1 MGIVRLALRRPYTF
15 IVMGLLIAVLGIL
28 SVLTMSTDIFPD
40 INIPVISVVW
50 TYAGISP
57 QDMENRVI
65 LVAERLTTTT
75 VTGIEHMESQSMSGV
90 GVIKI
95 YFHPNAKI
103 EEALAEVTSIQQT
116 VLRNLPPG
124 ISPPLIVRYSA
135 SSIPVLQLAIGGKT
149 LSEQTL
155 YDYGQNFFRVQLA
168 TVQGASVPFPY
179 GGKPRQIM
187 VDINSQALYARGLS
201 PSDVVNAVNLQ
212 NLFLPSGTVKI
223 AAREYLVQ
231 LNGSPDVV
239 SQFNNLPI
247 KTANGSIIYL
257 RDVAQ
262 VHDGYA
268 VQTNIVRENG
278 VRAALVAVLTSAGA
292 STVDI
297 VNRVKARLVQLEPS
311 YPPGLHVQP
320 LFDQSVFVKA
330 AIGGVIKETMI
341 AGCLT
346 ALVILLF
353 LGSWRSTLI
362 IVVSIPLAMLSSI
375 LVLKATGNTI
385 NLMTLGGLSL
395 AVGILVDDA
404 TVALEN
410 VHRNFGRNGGKPLVK
425 AILDGSQQIAVPALV
440 ATLSICIVFV
450 SVVFLTGP
458 AKYLFTPM
466 ALTVVFAMLA
476 SYLLSRTLVPVMA
489 HLLLRPELGLHV
501 GAAIHQKPTTAA
513 RQTDGEES
521 REPKKNFIW
530 WIHERFDAQFERFR
544 SMYTRALAWAL
555 GHRRLVVTFFVGF
568 FVVSLVLAPFIGR
581 DFFPRVDAGQFRL
594 HVTTRAGTR
603 IEETERVFGQVE
615 DYIHHV
621 IPKEEVKL
629 VLDNIGLPFG
639 GLNLGF
645 VESATIGST
654 DGEILV
660 SLSGKHHS
668 VWSYEKRLR
677 RELPQ
682 KFPGVTFYFQPA
694 DIVSQVLNFG
704 LPAPLDVQ
712 VVGKDSE
719 TNYKITQ
726 NIARRIREVPGIVDV
741 NVHQLIDAPQFD
753 VNVDRQRAQLLGL
766 SENDVAN
773 SVLFSLSS
781 SAQLAR
787 NYWVNPQNGVQY
799 LVAVQT
805 PQYQVDSLNALND
818 TPVVAPPSAQPQLL
832 ANLATIV
839 RDTAPVVISHYNIQ
853 RTFDVYADVQDR
865 DLGGAAAGVQRIVN
879 EVKSQPDFPKATS
892 IIIRGQAQSMN
903 SAFTTLGMGIVFA
916 VLLVYFLMA
925 VNFQSWIDPLVII
938 SALPGAF
945 AGILWMLFATHTTF
959 NVPSLMGAIM
969 CIGVATSNSIL
980 MITFANDQRLKEG
993 KDATEAALAAGATRL
1008 RPILMTALAMVLGMI
1023 PMSLALGEGGEQN
1036 APLARAVI
1044 GGLLVATVTTLFFV
1058 PVVYSLLRRKPLKP
1072 FSAEDASLLFD
1083 QDEPEWILAEIGSR
1097 ASSLGISEM
1106 LIDRT
1111 KTGINTT
1118 RSNL

>member
-1 MGIVRLALRRPYTF
+1 
-15 IVMGLLIAVLGIL
+15 
-28 SVLTMSTDIFPD
+28 
-40 INIPVISVVW
+40 
-50 TYAGISP
+50 
-57 QDMENRVI
+57 
-65 LVAERLTTTT
+65 
-75 VTGIEHMESQSMSGV
+75 
-90 GVIKI
+90 
-95 YFHPNAKI
+95 
-103 EEALAEVTSIQQT
+103 
-116 VLRNLPPG
+116 
-124 ISPPLIVRYSA
+124 
-135 SSIPVLQLAIGGKT
+135 
-149 LSEQTL
+149 
-155 YDYGQNFFRVQLA
+155 
-168 TVQGASVPFPY
+168 
-179 GGKPRQIM
+179 M

-201 PSDVVNAVNLQ
+201 PNDVVNAVNLQ
-212 NLFLPSGTVKI
+212 NLFLPSGTAKI

-231 LNGSPDVV
+231 LNGSPDIV

-247 KTANGSIIYL
+247 KTVNGSIIYL

-268 VQTNIVRENG
+268 VQANIVRENG
-278 VRAALVAVLTSAGA
+278 VRAALVAVLRSAGA

-311 YPPGLHVQP
+311 YPPGLHVES
-320 LFDQSVFVKA
+320 LFDQSVFVRA

-362 IVVSIPLAMLSSI
+362 IVVSIPLAMLSSMV
-375 LVLKATGNTI
+375 VLKLTGNTI
-385 NLMTLGGLSL
+385 NVMTLGGLSL

-410 VHRNFGRNGGKPLVK
+410 IHRNFGLNGGKPLVK
-425 AILDGSQQIAVPALV
+425 AILDGSQQISVPALV

-458 AKYLFTPM
+458 SKYLFTPM

-489 HLLLRPELGLHV
+489 HLLLRPELALHA
-501 GAAIHQKPTTAA
+501 GAATHQKHATAA
-513 RQTDGEES
+513 NQTDGQKNCQ
-521 REPKKNFIW
+521 PKKNFIW
-530 WIHERFDAQFERFR
+530 RIHERFNAQFERFR
-544 SMYTRALAWAL
+544 STYIRALAWAL
-555 GHRRLVVTFFVGF
+555 GHRRLVATLFVGF
-568 FVVSLVLAPFIGR
+568 FVVSLLLAPFIGR

-594 HVTTRAGTR
+594 HVTARAGTR

-615 DYIHHV
+615 DYIHQV
-621 IPKEEVKL
+621 IPNEEVKL

-660 SLSGKHHS
+660 SLSPKHHS

-719 TNYKITQ
+719 TNYKISQ

-818 TPVVAPPSAQPQLL
+818 TPVVAQPSAQLQLPPQPQLL

-853 RTFDVYADVQDR
+853 RTFDIYADVQDR
-865 DLGGAAAGVQRIVN
+865 DLGGVADGVQKIVD

-903 SAFTTLGMGIVFA
+903 SAFTTLGMGIIFA

-925 VNFQSWIDPLVII
+925 VNFQSWIDPLIII

-945 AGILWMLFATHTTF
+945 AGILWILFATHTTF

-993 KDATEAALAAGATRL
+993 KDAVEAALAAGATRM

-1083 QDEPEWILAEIGSR
+1083 QDEPERVLAESALERSSR
-1097 ASSLGISEM
+1097 G
-1106 LIDRT
+1106 
-1111 KTGINTT
+1111 
-1118 RSNL
+1118 

>member
-1 MGIVRLALRRPYTF
+1 
-15 IVMGLLIAVLGIL
+15 
-28 SVLTMSTDIFPD
+28 
-40 INIPVISVVW
+40 
-50 TYAGISP
+50 
-57 QDMENRVI
+57 
-65 LVAERLTTTT
+65 
-75 VTGIEHMESQSMSGV
+75 MSGV

-95 YFHPNAKI
+95 FFHPNAKI
-103 EEALAEVTSIQQT
+103 EEALAEVTGINQT

-124 ISPPLIVRYSA
+124 IQPPLIVRYSA
-135 SSIPVLQLAIGGKT
+135 SSVPVLQLAIGGKT

-201 PSDVVNAVNLQ
+201 PNDVVNAINLQ
-212 NLFLPSGTVKI
+212 NLFLPSGTAKI

-247 KTANGSIIYL
+247 KTANGSIIYM

-278 VRAALVAVLTSAGA
+278 VRAALVAVLRSAGA

-297 VNRVKARLVQLEPS
+297 VNRVKERLVQLEPS
-311 YPPGLHVQP
+311 YPPGLDVEP

-341 AGCLT
+341 AGFLT

-375 LVLKATGNTI
+375 IVLKATGNTI
-385 NLMTLGGLSL
+385 NVMTLGGLSL

-410 VHRNFGRNGGKPLVK
+410 VHRNFGLNGGKPLVK

-489 HLLLRPELGLHV
+489 HLLLRPELALYA
-501 GAAIHQKPTTAA
+501 GATTHEKHATAVDGTDRQENHA
-513 RQTDGEES
+513 R
-521 REPKKNFIW
+521 KKNFIR
-530 WIHERFDAQFERFR
+530 WIHEGFNAQFERLR
-544 SMYTRALAWAL
+544 SAYIGALAWVL
-555 GHRRLVVTFFVGF
+555 GHRRLMVSSFIGF
-568 FVVSLVLAPFIGR
+568 FVVSLGLAPFLGS

-594 HVTTRAGTR
+594 HVTARAGTR

-615 DYIHHV
+615 DYIRQM
-621 IPKEEVKL
+621 IPNEEVKL

-660 SLSGKHHS
+660 SLSAKHHS

-712 VVGKDSE
+712 VVGKDSGA
-719 TNYKITQ
+719 NYKISQ
-726 NIARRIREVPGIVDV
+726 EIARRIRAVPGLVDV
-741 NVHQLIDAPQFD
+741 NVHQLVDAPQFD
-753 VNVDRQRAQLLGL
+753 VNVDRERAQLVGL

-781 SAQLAR
+781 SAQVAR
-787 NYWVNPQNGVQY
+787 NYWVNPQNSVQY

-818 TPVVAPPSAQPQLL
+818 TPVIAPPLAQPQLL

-865 DLGGAAAGVQRIVN
+865 DLGGAAAAVQKIVD
-879 EVKSQPDFPKATS
+879 EVKSQPNFPKATS

-925 VNFQSWIDPLVII
+925 VNFQSWIDPLIII

-945 AGILWMLFATHTTF
+945 AGILWILFATHTTF

-980 MITFANDQRLKEG
+980 MITFANDQRLKED
-993 KDATEAALAAGATRL
+993 KDATEAALAAGATRI
-1008 RPILMTALAMVLGMI
+1008 RPILMTALAMILGMI

-1058 PVVYSLLRRKPLKP
+1058 PVVYSILRRKPIRP
-1072 FSAEDASLLFD
+1072 FSAEDASLLFN
-1083 QDEPEWILAEIGSR
+1083 QDEPERILAESAIEH
-1097 ASSLGISEM
+1097 A
-1106 LIDRT
+1106 
-1111 KTGINTT
+1111 N
-1118 RSNL
+1118 

>member
-1 MGIVRLALRRPYTF
+1 
-15 IVMGLLIAVLGIL
+15 
-28 SVLTMSTDIFPD
+28 
-40 INIPVISVVW
+40 
-50 TYAGISP
+50 
-57 QDMENRVI
+57 
-65 LVAERLTTTT
+65 
-75 VTGIEHMESQSMSGV
+75 
-90 GVIKI
+90 
-95 YFHPNAKI
+95 
-103 EEALAEVTSIQQT
+103 
-116 VLRNLPPG
+116 
-124 ISPPLIVRYSA
+124 
-135 SSIPVLQLAIGGKT
+135 
-149 LSEQTL
+149 
-155 YDYGQNFFRVQLA
+155 
-168 TVQGASVPFPY
+168 
-179 GGKPRQIM
+179 
-187 VDINSQALYARGLS
+187 
-201 PSDVVNAVNLQ
+201 
-212 NLFLPSGTVKI
+212 
-223 AAREYLVQ
+223 
-231 LNGSPDVV
+231 
-239 SQFNNLPI
+239 
-247 KTANGSIIYL
+247 
-257 RDVAQ
+257 
-262 VHDGYA
+262 
-268 VQTNIVRENG
+268 
-278 VRAALVAVLTSAGA
+278 
-292 STVDI
+292 
-297 VNRVKARLVQLEPS
+297 
-311 YPPGLHVQP
+311 
-320 LFDQSVFVKA
+320 
-330 AIGGVIKETMI
+330 MI

-362 IVVSIPLAMLSSI
+362 IVVSIPLAMLSSMV
-375 LVLKATGNTI
+375 VLKLTGNTI
-385 NLMTLGGLSL
+385 NVMTLGGLSL

-410 VHRNFGRNGGKPLVK
+410 IHRNFGLNGGKPLVK
-425 AILDGSQQIAVPALV
+425 AILDGSQQISVPALV

-458 AKYLFTPM
+458 SKYLFTPM

-489 HLLLRPELGLHV
+489 HLLLRPELALHA
-501 GAAIHQKPTTAA
+501 GAATHQKHATAA
-513 RQTDGEES
+513 NQTDGQKNCQ
-521 REPKKNFIW
+521 PKKNFIW
-530 WIHERFDAQFERFR
+530 RIHERFNAQFERFR
-544 SMYTRALAWAL
+544 STYIRALAWAL
-555 GHRRLVVTFFVGF
+555 GHRRLVATLFVGF
-568 FVVSLVLAPFIGR
+568 FVVSLLLAPFIGR

-615 DYIHHV
+615 DYIHQV
-621 IPKEEVKL
+621 IPNEEVKL

-660 SLSGKHHS
+660 SLSPKHHS

-682 KFPGVTFYFQPA
+682 KLPGVTFYFQPA

-719 TNYKITQ
+719 TNYKISQ

-773 SVLFSLSS
+773 SALFSLSS

-787 NYWVNPQNGVQY
+787 NYWVNPQNSVQY

-818 TPVVAPPSAQPQLL
+818 TPVVAQPSAQLQLLPQPQLL
-832 ANLATIV
+832 ANLATIA
-839 RDTAPVVISHYNIQ
+839 RDTAPLVISHYNIQ

-865 DLGGAAAGVQRIVN
+865 DLGGVADGVQKIVD

-903 SAFTTLGMGIVFA
+903 SAFTTLGMGIIFA

-925 VNFQSWIDPLVII
+925 VNFQSWIDPLIII

-945 AGILWMLFATHTTF
+945 AGILWILFATHTTF

-993 KDATEAALAAGATRL
+993 KDAVEAALAAGATRM
-1008 RPILMTALAMVLGMI
+1008 RPILMTALAILLGMI
-1023 PMSLALGEGGEQN
+1023 PMSLALGEGSEQN

-1083 QDEPEWILAEIGSR
+1083 QDEPERVLAESALERSSR
-1097 ASSLGISEM
+1097 G
-1106 LIDRT
+1106 
-1111 KTGINTT
+1111 
-1118 RSNL
+1118 

>member
-28 SVLTMSTDIFPD
+28 SVLTMPIDIFPD
-40 INIPVISVVW
+40 LNVPVISVVW
-50 TYAGISP
+50 TDVGISP
-57 QDMENRVI
+57 GDMESRVI
-65 LVAERLTTTT
+65 LVAERIITTT
-75 VTGIEHMESQSMSGV
+75 VIGIEHMESQSMSGV

-95 YFHPNAKI
+95 YFHPDAKI

-124 ISPPLIVRYSA
+124 ITPPLIVRYSA
-135 SSIPVLQLAIGGKT
+135 SSVPVLQLAIGGKT
-149 LSEQTL
+149 LSEQKL
-155 YDYGQNFFRVQLA
+155 YDYGQNFFRVELA

-201 PSDVVNAVNLQ
+201 PSDVVNAVDLQ

-247 KTANGSIIYL
+247 KTVNGSIIYL

-278 VRAALVAVLTSAGA
+278 VRAAVVLVLRSAGA

-297 VNRVKARLVQLEPS
+297 VNRVKARLAQLEPS
-311 YPPGLHVQP
+311 YPAGLHVEP

-330 AIGGVIKETMI
+330 AVGGVIKETMI

-362 IVVSIPLAMLSSI
+362 IVVSIPLAMLCSI

-385 NLMTLGGLSL
+385 NVMTLGGLSL

-410 VHRNFGRNGGKPLVK
+410 VHRNFGLNGGKPLVK

-489 HLLLRPELGLHV
+489 HLLLRPELALHV
-501 GAAIHQKPTTAA
+501 GAATHQKHATAA
-513 RQTDGEES
+513 SQTDGLES
-521 REPKKNFIW
+521 RERRRNFIW
-530 WIHERFDAQFERFR
+530 WIHERFDAQFEQFR
-544 SMYTRALAWAL
+544 SMYVRALAWAL
-555 GHRRLVVTFFVGF
+555 GHRRLVATFFVGF
-568 FVVSLVLAPFIGR
+568 FVVSLVLAPFLGR

-660 SLSGKHHS
+660 SLSDKHHS

-694 DIVSQVLNFG
+694 DIVSQILNFG

-712 VVGKDSE
+712 VVGKNSE

-726 NIARRIREVPGIVDV
+726 DIARRIREVPGIVDV

-781 SAQLAR
+781 SAQVAR

-818 TPVVAPPSAQPQLL
+818 TPVVAPPSPQPQLLAQQSVAQPQLL
-832 ANLATIV
+832 ANLAAIV

-865 DLGGAAAGVQRIVN
+865 DLGGVADGVQKIVDQ
-879 EVKSQPDFPKATS
+879 VKSQPGFPKATS

-903 SAFTTLGMGIVFA
+903 SAFTTLGMGIAFA

-980 MITFANDQRLKEG
+980 LITFANDQRLKEG
-993 KDATEAALAAGATRL
+993 KDATEAALAAGATRM
-1008 RPILMTALAMVLGMI
+1008 RPILMTALAMILGMI
-1023 PMSLALGEGGEQN
+1023 PMSLALGKGSEQN

-1044 GGLLVATVTTLFFV
+1044 GGLLVATATTLFFV
-1058 PVVYSLLRRKPLKP
+1058 PVVYSMLRRKPLRP

-1083 QDEPEWILAEIGSR
+1083 QDEPERLLTESAHER
-1097 ASSLGISEM
+1097 VHA
-1106 LIDRT
+1106 D
-1111 KTGINTT
+1111 
-1118 RSNL
+1118 

>member
-1 MGIVRLALRRPYTF
+1 
-15 IVMGLLIAVLGIL
+15 
-28 SVLTMSTDIFPD
+28 
-40 INIPVISVVW
+40 
-50 TYAGISP
+50 
-57 QDMENRVI
+57 
-65 LVAERLTTTT
+65 
-75 VTGIEHMESQSMSGV
+75 
-90 GVIKI
+90 
-95 YFHPNAKI
+95 
-103 EEALAEVTSIQQT
+103 
-116 VLRNLPPG
+116 
-124 ISPPLIVRYSA
+124 
-135 SSIPVLQLAIGGKT
+135 
-149 LSEQTL
+149 
-155 YDYGQNFFRVQLA
+155 
-168 TVQGASVPFPY
+168 
-179 GGKPRQIM
+179 M

-201 PSDVVNAVNLQ
+201 PNDVVNAVNLQ
-212 NLFLPSGTVKI
+212 NLFLPSGTAKI

-231 LNGSPDVV
+231 LNGSPDIV

-247 KTANGSIIYL
+247 KTVNGSIIYL

-268 VQTNIVRENG
+268 VQANIVRENG
-278 VRAALVAVLTSAGA
+278 VRAALVAVLRSAGA

-311 YPPGLHVQP
+311 YPPGLHVES
-320 LFDQSVFVKA
+320 LFDQSVFVRA

-362 IVVSIPLAMLSSI
+362 IVVSIPLAMLSSMV
-375 LVLKATGNTI
+375 VLKLTGNTI
-385 NLMTLGGLSL
+385 NVMTLGGLSL

-410 VHRNFGRNGGKPLVK
+410 IHRNFGLNGGKPLVK
-425 AILDGSQQIAVPALV
+425 AILDGSQQISVPALV

-458 AKYLFTPM
+458 SKYLFTPM

-489 HLLLRPELGLHV
+489 HLLLRPELALHA
-501 GAAIHQKPTTAA
+501 GAATHQKHATAA
-513 RQTDGEES
+513 NQTDGQKNCQ
-521 REPKKNFIW
+521 PKKNFIW
-530 WIHERFDAQFERFR
+530 RIHERFNAQFERFR
-544 SMYTRALAWAL
+544 STYIRALAWAL
-555 GHRRLVVTFFVGF
+555 GHRRLVATLFVGF
-568 FVVSLVLAPFIGR
+568 FVVSLLLAPFIGR
-581 DFFPRVDAGQFRL
+581 DFFPRIDAGQFRL
-594 HVTTRAGTR
+594 HVTARAGTR

-615 DYIHHV
+615 DYIHQV
-621 IPKEEVKL
+621 IPNEEVKL

-660 SLSGKHHS
+660 SLSPKHHS

-719 TNYKITQ
+719 TNYKISQ

-818 TPVVAPPSAQPQLL
+818 TPVVAQPSAQLQLPPQPQLL

-853 RTFDVYADVQDR
+853 RTFDIYADVQDR
-865 DLGGAAAGVQRIVN
+865 DLGGVADGVQKIVD

-903 SAFTTLGMGIVFA
+903 SAFTTLGMGIIFA

-925 VNFQSWIDPLVII
+925 VNFQSWIDPLIII

-945 AGILWMLFATHTTF
+945 AGILWILFATHTTF

-993 KDATEAALAAGATRL
+993 KDAVEAALAAGATRM

-1083 QDEPEWILAEIGSR
+1083 QDEPERVLAESALERSSR
-1097 ASSLGISEM
+1097 G
-1106 LIDRT
+1106 
-1111 KTGINTT
+1111 
-1118 RSNL
+1118 

>member
-15 IVMGLLIAVLGIL
+15 IVMGLLIAVLGIVSL
-28 SVLTMSTDIFPD
+28 VTMSTDIFPD
-40 INIPVISVVW
+40 IKIPVISVVW
-50 TYAGISP
+50 TYGGISP
-57 QDMENRVI
+57 LDMENRVV
-65 LVAERLTTTT
+65 LVAERLITTT

-95 YFHPNAKI
+95 FFYPNAKI
-103 EEALAEVTSIQQT
+103 EEALAEVTGINQT

-124 ISPPLIVRYSA
+124 IQPPLIVRYSA
-135 SSIPVLQLAIGGKT
+135 SSVPVLQLAIGGKG
-149 LSEQTL
+149 LSEQAL

-212 NLFLPSGTVKI
+212 NLFLPSGTAKI

-231 LNGSPDVV
+231 LNGCPDVV

-247 KTANGSIIYL
+247 KTVNGSIVYL

-268 VQTNIVRENG
+268 IQTNIVRENG
-278 VRAALVAVLTSAGA
+278 VRVALVAVLRSAGA

-297 VNRVKARLVQLEPS
+297 VNRVKARLIQLEPS
-311 YPPGLHVQP
+311 YPAGLHVQT

-330 AIGGVIKETMI
+330 AIGGVMKETMI

-362 IVVSIPLAMLSSI
+362 IAVSIPLAMLSSI
-375 LVLKATGNTI
+375 IVLKALGNTI
-385 NLMTLGGLSL
+385 NVMTLGGLSL

-410 VHRNFGRNGGKPLVK
+410 IHRNFGLGGGKPLVK

-489 HLLLRPELGLHV
+489 HLLLRPELKLHV
-501 GAAIHQKPTTAA
+501 GAAAHEKQASAA
-513 RQTDGEES
+513 NETRGPES
-521 REPKKNFIW
+521 HEPKKNFIW
-530 WIHERFDAQFERFR
+530 WLHERFNAQFGRLR
-544 SMYTRALAWAL
+544 SIYVRALAWAL
-555 GHRRLVVTFFVGF
+555 GHRRLVTTLFIGF
-568 FVVSLVLAPFIGR
+568 FVASLGLAPFIGR

-594 HVTTRAGTR
+594 HVTTRAGMR

-615 DYIHHV
+615 DYIRQV
-621 IPKEEVKL
+621 IPNEEVKL

-645 VESATIGST
+645 VESATIGSI

-660 SLSGKHHS
+660 SLSAKHHS
-668 VWSYEKRLR
+668 VWDYEKRLR

-719 TNYKITQ
+719 TNYKI
-726 NIARRIREVPGIVDV
+726 ALGLEKRIREVPGVVDV
-741 NVHQLIDAPQFD
+741 NLHQIIDAPQFD
-753 VNVDRQRAQLLGL
+753 VNVDRERAQLLGL

-781 SAQLAR
+781 SAQVAR

-805 PQYQVDSLNALND
+805 PQYQVDSLNALNN
-818 TPVVAPPSAQPQLL
+818 TPVVAPPSPQPQLL
-832 ANLATIV
+832 ANLATIT
-839 RDTAPVVISHYNIQ
+839 RDTAPLVISHYNIQ

-865 DLGGAAAGVQRIVN
+865 DLGGAAAGAQKIVD
-879 EVKSQPDFPKATS
+879 EVKSRPDFPKASS
-892 IIIRGQAQSMN
+892 IVIRGQAQSMN

-925 VNFQSWIDPLVII
+925 INFQSWIDPLIII
-938 SALPGAF
+938 SALPGAL

-980 MITFANDQRLKEG
+980 LVTFANDQRLKHG
-993 KDATEAALAAGATRL
+993 KDAIEAALAAGATRM
-1008 RPILMTALAMVLGMI
+1008 RPILMTALAMVVGML

-1044 GGLLVATVTTLFFV
+1044 GGLVLATLTTLIFV
-1058 PVVYSLLRRKPLKP
+1058 PVVYTMLRRKPLRP

-1083 QDEPEWILAEIGSR
+1083 QDEPERILAESALKPVHANKRNANRPG
-1097 ASSLGISEM
+1097 
-1106 LIDRT
+1106 
-1111 KTGINTT
+1111 
-1118 RSNL
+1118 